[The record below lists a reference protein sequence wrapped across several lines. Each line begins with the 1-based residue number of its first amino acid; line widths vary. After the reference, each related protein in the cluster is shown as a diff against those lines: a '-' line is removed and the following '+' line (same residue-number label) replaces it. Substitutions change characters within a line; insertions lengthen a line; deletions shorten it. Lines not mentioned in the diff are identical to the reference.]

1 MTIDAPDAELAAADP
16 LLAKNEASF
25 IVTDQ
30 SSEGSAQDLFLMG
43 RHHGK
48 ASVTRLSKEDGS
60 VQWHAMID
68 EMSHI
73 NAVAQSQA
81 GEIFL
86 CGDYQLNAATDI
98 DEVFD
103 DANTQN
109 QYKAVVA
116 KINTDGDL
124 IGMAEISDSDKV
136 GDRCKGIYYDEDSGK
151 ITGLLQT
158 KSKIDKRNY
167 ARKYST
173 MLFEMDSDG

>member
-25 IVTDQ
+25 IVTDK
-30 SSEGSAQDLFLMG
+30 SIEAGVQDLFLMG
-43 RHHGK
+43 RHQGK
-48 ASVTRLSKEDGS
+48 ASVTRISKEDGS

-68 EMSHI
+68 QMSHI

-103 DANTQN
+103 DANTKN
-109 QYKAVVA
+109 QYKAVFA
-116 KINTDGDL
+116 KINTDGEL
-124 IGMAEISDSDKV
+124 IGMAEISDDYKV
-136 GDRCKGIYYDEDSGK
+136 ADRCKGIYYDEDSGK
-151 ITGLLQT
+151 ITGLVQT
-158 KSKIDKRNY
+158 RSRMNSRN
-167 ARKYST
+167 
-173 MLFEMDSDG
+173 SDRTY